1 MKKLTSII
9 LTALIL
15 ISVFAIGTFS
25 VGAITSGDYH
35 YVILD
40 DGTARIIHYNGSDT
54 KVTIPNEIDGHTV
67 TELARGSFS
76 MSSKNFDN
84 ISIPASVVD
93 IQPGAFKLCGV
104 EEIFVD
110 SANLYY
116 TSENGV
122 LFNKDKT
129 ALLAYPINNT
139 QISYT
144 IPNSV
149 KTIEYAAFMFGSNLS
164 NVIIPNTVTS
174 INEEAFSYC
183 SNLKDIEI
191 PNSVT
196 QIGINAFDFSMCNKE
211 SGGYYIGNCLIG
223 ADNDFCGNFS
233 IKEGTRLVA
242 DEALKEKYSIESIT
256 VPSSVEVVGDYA
268 FLQFSFEGGYE
279 DEFKSILKNINIAE
293 DNKNFCSID
302 GVMFNKDK
310 TELLYYPCGK
320 ENITYTVPNTVK
332 KLGKVSFSSCQLES
346 LKLPDNLKSIG
357 ESAFQYSSL
366 KNITIPQNVEY
377 LGKYAFDRSAL
388 EIIDIPSSIT
398 VIEEGCFELC
408 GKLKSVSFKGNIK
421 CIKDYAFDRCESLT
435 EIDIPDS
442 VTNIGTGAFQLTG
455 IQKIELPN
463 KLENIGEY
471 AFNNCENLQELII
484 PNNEITISSRAF
496 YNCPKLTNILIPNK
510 VKEIGLSAFG
520 YEGDIFDN
528 YDEYGSENVIN
539 NFKIQGYSETTAET
553 YASENSIEFISLGN
567 IPILLGDVNADS
579 KINITDATE
588 IQKYLVQLVNF
599 DDTQKSVA
607 DTNGDGKVNIT
618 DVTQIQKYIAQ
629 LVTLLG

>member
-25 VGAITSGDYH
+25 VGAITSGYYH

-54 KVTIPNEIDGHTV
+54 KVTIPNEIDRHTV

-129 ALLAYPINNT
+129 VLLAYPINDT

-144 IPNSV
+144 IPKGV

-174 INEEAFSYC
+174 INEDAFSYC

-196 QIGINAFDFSMCNKE
+196 KIGRDAFDFSSCNKE
-211 SGGYYIGNCLIG
+211 NGGYYIGDCLIG
-223 ADNDFCGNFS
+223 ATDDISGNFV
-233 IKEGTRLVA
+233 IKDGTRLVA
-242 DEALKEKYSIESIT
+242 DNAVRQRESLVSIS
-256 VPSSVEVVGDYA
+256 VPSSVEIIGEYA
-268 FLQFSFEGGYE
+268 FLQFGSYYDTDGVYKGY
-279 DEFKSILKNINIAE
+279 FKNINVAE
-293 DNKNFCSID
+293 DNKHFCSVD
-302 GVMFNKDK
+302 GVMFDKDK

-320 ENITYTVPNTVK
+320 EASTYTVPSTVK
-332 KLGKVSFSSCQLES
+332 KLGEVSFSDCLLEEIN
-346 LKLPDNLKSIG
+346 LPSNLKYIG
-357 ESAFQYSSL
+357 DSAFQECSF
-366 KNITIPQNVEY
+366 KKITIPESVEY

-408 GKLKSVSFKGNIK
+408 GKLKSVSFKG
-421 CIKDYAFDRCESLT
+421 
-435 EIDIPDS
+435 
-442 VTNIGTGAFQLTG
+442 
-455 IQKIELPN
+455 
-463 KLENIGEY
+463 
-471 AFNNCENLQELII
+471 
-484 PNNEITISSRAF
+484 
-496 YNCPKLTNILIPNK
+496 ILR
-510 VKEIGLSAFG
+510 
-520 YEGDIFDN
+520 
-528 YDEYGSENVIN
+528 
-539 NFKIQGYSETTAET
+539 T
-553 YASENSIEFISLGN
+553 
-567 IPILLGDVNADS
+567 
-579 KINITDATE
+579 
-588 IQKYLVQLVNF
+588 
-599 DDTQKSVA
+599 
-607 DTNGDGKVNIT
+607 
-618 DVTQIQKYIAQ
+618 
-629 LVTLLG
+629 